1 MHSTSSPFVTLQLQ
15 VHHHTLFYVIALRP
29 LRHSLPWSLDHTSF
43 KSASPYCT
51 LLHSHGLHFSYNCI
65 AILQSMPLPRVTL
78 VLQIHH
84 NTVLYVTVLGYTT
97 ASTSPYSS
105 VNHLPGSHRFYKS
118 TIHISMSLPKV
129 TLPCCITITILHSTS
144 PLWDTLLAVHHH
156 ILL

>member
-1 MHSTSSPFVTLQLQ
+1 
-15 VHHHTLFYVIALRP
+15 
-29 LRHSLPWSLDHTSF
+29 
-43 KSASPYCT
+43 
-51 LLHSHGLHFSYNCI
+51 
-65 AILQSMPLPRVTL
+65 MPLPRVTL

-144 PLWDTLLAVHHH
+144 PLWDTLLAVQYH
-156 ILL
+156 ILLQIQPPVSHFFYKYITILHTVSLPCVTLLLQLHNHTRLYITTMGHTSLANTSP